1 MHLSYQNKKKKA
13 ELQNLTIWR
22 VNVQVKLTPIP
33 PDPWGMVKRLRKD
46 RAERKTER
54 RRRDG

>member
-1 MHLSYQNKKKKA
+1 MQ
-13 ELQNLTIWR
+13 
-22 VNVQVKLTPIP
+22 P